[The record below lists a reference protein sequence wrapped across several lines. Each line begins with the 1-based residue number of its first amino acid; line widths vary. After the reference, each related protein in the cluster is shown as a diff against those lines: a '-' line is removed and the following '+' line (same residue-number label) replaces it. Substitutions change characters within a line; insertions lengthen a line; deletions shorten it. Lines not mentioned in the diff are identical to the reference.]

1 MGIEVQPEWRSI
13 HDQDKSWRS
22 KLIGDLSEVYVMPR
36 YLELFKS
43 YFQSFLN
50 QPLSFLELGSGN
62 GDMAELIVKSKL
74 PFVDRYLVSEQFT
87 AGVDWLKKRGLD
99 ALQVNA
105 EQIPFPDRS
114 FDVVVS
120 FDVMHHVDAPKQMGL
135 EMMRAARGRLFLTES
150 NGLSL
155 GRKLMELTPA
165 HRQAGERSYTPKQYK
180 SFFTHPGYRVTRF
193 EINPFIFPLKIGSRF
208 LKQEIAFNQWI
219 EKAWF
224 LRWQCSNVY
233 IYVEYERVSA

>member
-1 MGIEVQPEWRSI
+1 MNVEVQPEWRSI

-36 YLELFKS
+36 YLQLFKF
-43 YFQSFLN
+43 YFQQSP

-74 PFVDRYLVSEQFT
+74 PFIKQYTVSEQFE
-87 AGVDWLKKRGLD
+87 AGVAGLKKRGLQ

-105 EQIPFPDRS
+105 EQIPFPEKE
-114 FDVVVS
+114 FDAVVS
-120 FDVMHHVDAPKQMGL
+120 FDVMHHVNAPRQMAL

-165 HRQAGERSYTPKQYK
+165 HRRAGEKSYTPAQYR
-180 SFFTHPGYRVTRF
+180 SFFNHPGYRLTRF
-193 EINPFIFPLKIGSRF
+193 EINPFIFPLKIGNRF
-208 LKQEIAFNQWI
+208 LKQEVAFNQWI
-219 EKAWF
+219 ERAWF

-233 IYVEYERVSA
+233 IYVEYERTSS